1 MTKLPIFEPY
11 LRLLHFD
18 GNFRSLIEVVQRN
31 LARIDEL
38 GDDPRA
44 VLIQHHYAIAL
55 VFNGR
60 YREAAAVP
68 RKMLPM
74 AERLGDSRSNA
85 YALSAELFTST
96 TVAPKTLDEFQDLRK
111 KAIHAACDTNDPYI
125 ASTVRWHVGWEEL
138 HRGRMSDAR
147 ELARELIQVGQNLN
161 DPRTT
166 GFGLVLLMWIAIT
179 SDAYEEALE
188 ISEQIMA
195 VAVTPLDRAATNA
208 KGCALVLLRRIDE
221 GAVLLEEVSRRC
233 VVGGSFYL
241 LNSNAPLIG
250 LVEILRGNIGE
261 GVRLIEDGISRLD
274 KDGYKTVADWN
285 CLNLAEVYLQVI
297 AGTEKP
303 PLLILLKNLPTILM
317 VVVTA
322 SSRIRALIASALE
335 NLSWIPKD
343 ISLAV
348 KKSSSACFTR
358 PRESER

>member
-1 MTKLPIFEPY
+1 
-11 LRLLHFD
+11 
-18 GNFRSLIEVVQRN
+18 
-31 LARIDEL
+31 
-38 GDDPRA
+38 
-44 VLIQHHYAIAL
+44 
-55 VFNGR
+55 
-60 YREAAAVP
+60 
-68 RKMLPM
+68 
-74 AERLGDSRSNA
+74 
-85 YALSAELFTST
+85 
-96 TVAPKTLDEFQDLRK
+96 
-111 KAIHAACDTNDPYI
+111 
-125 ASTVRWHVGWEEL
+125 
-138 HRGRMSDAR
+138 MSDAR

-195 VAVTPLDRAATNA
+195 VAVTPLDRLAATNA

-285 CLNLAEVYLQVI
+285 RLNLAEVYLQVI

-335 NLSWIPKD
+335 MLSWIPKD

-348 KKSSSACFTR
+348 QK
-358 PRESER
+358 